1 MRPAIF
7 WPPPLF
13 LYFEYFAMYKGAI
26 KVVARLKLWYNFLK
40 KGKAFKQEEKYV
52 VRVKV
57 PATTANIG
65 PGFDCLGIA
74 IDIYNTIEVEEC
86 DEGLYIEVVG
96 QGCHEVPRDHTNLVY
111 SSMQKVFDEVCYRP
125 KGIRMTLTNDIPV
138 ARGLGSSA
146 ACIVGGMVAAN
157 ALSGFRLG
165 LHELMKLAVQVDGHP
180 DNVVPA
186 LVGGMTAA
194 CLEGDEVL
202 YVKMD
207 PPPGIKLAVMIPD
220 FELSTAKARQVL
232 PDAIPL
238 KDVVFNIS
246 RTAILVASF
255 LTGRSEMLAVATQ
268 DRLHQPYRKALI
280 PHWDDIFFY
289 AGKWGAK
296 GVFLSGAGPT
306 IVAIL
311 DEGNVTFIDK
321 MKKAVSAFQERW
333 EIRMVD
339 FCRSGVEVSHI

>member
-1 MRPAIF
+1 
-7 WPPPLF
+7 
-13 LYFEYFAMYKGAI
+13 
-26 KVVARLKLWYNFLK
+26 
-40 KGKAFKQEEKYV
+40 V

-74 IDIYNTIEVEEC
+74 IDIYNTIEVEEYG
-86 DEGLYIEVVG
+86 EELYIKVVG
-96 QGCHEVPRDHTNLVY
+96 EGCNEVPCDQTNLVY
-111 SSMQKVFDEVCYRP
+111 SSMQKVFDVVGYRP
-125 KGIRMTLTNDIPV
+125 KGIRMTLINEIPV

-157 ALSGFRLG
+157 ALTGFRLG
-165 LHELMKLAVQVDGHP
+165 LHELLKLAVQADGHP

-194 CLEGDEVL
+194 CLEGEEVL

-220 FELSTAKARQVL
+220 FELSTVQARQVL
-232 PDAIPL
+232 PDAIPV
-238 KDVVFNIS
+238 KDAVFNIS

-296 GVFLSGAGPT
+296 GVFLSGSGPAL
-306 IVAIL
+306 VAIL
-311 DEGNVTFIDK
+311 DEGNVTFIDR
-321 MKKAVSAFQERW
+321 MKEAVSAFQERW

-339 FCRSGVEVSHI
+339 FCRNGAEVSRI

>member
-1 MRPAIF
+1 M
-7 WPPPLF
+7 
-13 LYFEYFAMYKGAI
+13 
-26 KVVARLKLWYNFLK
+26 
-40 KGKAFKQEEKYV
+40 

-65 PGFDCLGIA
+65 PGFDCLGMA
-74 IDIYNTIEVEEC
+74 INVYNTIEVEEC
-86 DEGLYIEVVG
+86 DEGLYIEVRG
-96 QGCHEVPRDHTNLVY
+96 QGYHEVPCDHTNLVY
-111 SSMQKVFDEVCYRP
+111 SAMQKVFDEVCYHP
-125 KGIRMTLTNDIPV
+125 KGIRMVLTNDIPV

-157 ALSGFRLG
+157 ALSGFKLS

-186 LVGGMTAA
+186 MVGGMTAA
-194 CLEGDEVL
+194 CWEGEEVL

-207 PPPGIKLAVMIPD
+207 PPLGIRLAVMIPD
-220 FELSTAKARQVL
+220 FELNTSKARQVL
-232 PDAIPL
+232 PDVIPL
-238 KDVVFNIS
+238 RDVVFNIS
-246 RTAILVASF
+246 RTAILVASL
-255 LTGRSEMLAVATQ
+255 LTGKLDMLSVATQ

-306 IVAIL
+306 VIAIL
-311 DEGNVTFIDK
+311 DEGNVSFIDR
-321 MKKAVSAFQERW
+321 MKEAVSAFQERW

-339 FCRSGVEVSHI
+339 FCRSGVELSCI

>member
-1 MRPAIF
+1 M
-7 WPPPLF
+7 
-13 LYFEYFAMYKGAI
+13 
-26 KVVARLKLWYNFLK
+26 
-40 KGKAFKQEEKYV
+40 

-74 IDIYNTIEVEEC
+74 IDIYNTIEVEEYG
-86 DEGLYIEVVG
+86 EELYIKVVG
-96 QGCHEVPRDHTNLVY
+96 EGCNEVPCDQTNLVY
-111 SSMQKVFDEVCYRP
+111 SSMQKVFDVVGYRP
-125 KGIRMTLTNDIPV
+125 KGIRMTLINEIPV

-157 ALSGFRLG
+157 ALTGFRLG
-165 LHELMKLAVQVDGHP
+165 LHELLKLAVQADGHP

-194 CLEGDEVL
+194 CLEGEEVL

-220 FELSTAKARQVL
+220 FELSTVQARQVL
-232 PDAIPL
+232 PDAIPV
-238 KDVVFNIS
+238 KDAVFNIS

-296 GVFLSGAGPT
+296 GVFLSGSGPAL
-306 IVAIL
+306 VAIL
-311 DEGNVTFIDK
+311 DEGNVTFIDR
-321 MKKAVSAFQERW
+321 MKEAVSAFQERW

-339 FCRSGVEVSHI
+339 FCRNGAEVSRI

>member
-1 MRPAIF
+1 M
-7 WPPPLF
+7 
-13 LYFEYFAMYKGAI
+13 
-26 KVVARLKLWYNFLK
+26 
-40 KGKAFKQEEKYV
+40 

-65 PGFDCLGIA
+65 PGFDCLGMA
-74 IDIYNTIEVEEC
+74 IDVYNTIEVEEC
-86 DEGLYIEVVG
+86 DEGLYIEVMG
-96 QGCHEVPRDHTNLVY
+96 QGCREIPRDRTNLVY
-111 SSMQKVFDEVCYRP
+111 RSMQKVFDEVCYRP
-125 KGIRMTLTNDIPV
+125 KGIRMTLINDIPV

-220 FELSTAKARQVL
+220 FELNTSKARRVL
-232 PDAIPL
+232 PDAIPF

-246 RTAILVASF
+246 RTAILVAAL
-255 LTGRSEMLAVATQ
+255 LTRKLDMLAVATQ

-280 PHWDDIFFY
+280 PHWDDIFSY

-296 GVFLSGAGPT
+296 GIFLSGSGPAV
-306 IVAIL
+306 VAIL
-311 DEGNVTFIDK
+311 DEGNVAFIDK
-321 MKKAVSAFQERW
+321 MKEAVSAFQEKW
-333 EIRMVD
+333 EIRMVG
-339 FCRSGVEVSHI
+339 FCTGGVEVSCI